1 MLGTEESRRREYL
14 GAAMLAT
21 RNFLPLVDK
30 ILPRVLAQAQLFRP
44 NWKDLFWSG
53 FVGMKIYL
61 YFFFPWR
68 TAGLQKTTFTVKTSG
83 KMGQKFQDK
92 RQRQAMEAWV
102 GAAGRFLRL
111 KTMSMLVRGFHL
123 SKVRRWR
130 VRVFWKKNGGEGI
143 NIEIPDWRKKDWW
156 KARINTSINV
166 DEKE

>member
-61 YFFFPWR
+61 YFFPWR
-68 TAGLQKTTFTVKTSG
+68 TAVCRRQHSPLKLPEKRG
-83 KMGQKFQDK
+83 KNSKNAADK
-92 RQRQAMEAWV
+92 RQRQAMKACV
-102 GAAGRFLRL
+102 GAAGRFLRP

-123 SKVRRWR
+123 SKIRRWR
-130 VRVFWKKNGGEGI
+130 VRALKKEWRGGNRYWDTRLEEERFVGSTYQY
-143 NIEIPDWRKKDWW
+143 KH
-156 KARINTSINV
+156 
-166 DEKE
+166 